1 MQVAFYHYLKLML
14 KKLHFKRKVM
24 KNFKLKCKTY
34 AKCRAPFA
42 WVGGKS
48 RLAKDIIALMPE
60 HKTYAEVFGGA
71 LSVFY
76 QKAPS
81 KLEIINDINSDL
93 IKLHRIIKS
102 RPISL
107 QIELNNMLR
116 SREIFELIKNK
127 AIKPRNNVQKAAFY
141 YYLISLSFGAKMD
154 NFAMSKNLRSP
165 KNIYKSFEIYSKRLK
180 MALIENLSYEKF
192 IKEYDGKDTLFYL
205 DPPYIGTENYYK
217 MPRAFDLK
225 NHKNLAFILKGVRTK
240 FILSYNDCPVVR
252 ELYKDFNIKEVSTN
266 YSLNINSINKKA
278 KELIIMNY

>member
-1 MQVAFYHYLKLML
+1 MNNL
-14 KKLHFKRKVM
+14 
-24 KNFKLKCKTY
+24 KLKCKTY

-60 HKTYAEVFGGA
+60 YKTYAEVFGGA

-76 QKAPS
+76 QKSPS
-81 KLEIINDINSDL
+81 KLEVINDINSDL
-93 IKLHRIIKS
+93 INLHRIIKS

-141 YYLISLSFGAKMD
+141 YYLISLSFGAKTN
-154 NFAMSKNLRSP
+154 NFAMSKGARSP

-180 MALIENLSYEKF
+180 MAVIENLSYEKF
-192 IKEYDGKDTLFYL
+192 IKEYDGVDTLFYL
-205 DPPYIGTENYYK
+205 DPPYYVKGKGLYLNYYNDTDHQNIANTISEIANCK
-217 MPRAFDLK
+217 WIVSYDNVP
-225 NHKNLAFILKGVRTK
+225 FITSLYSKYRQQC
-240 FILSYNDCPVVR
+240 F
-252 ELYKDFNIKEVSTN
+252 ELN
-266 YSLNINSINKKA
+266 YSASNSGKG
-278 KELIIMNY
+278 KEIMVFCDGIVIPKHKLFNHSTK

>member
-1 MQVAFYHYLKLML
+1 
-14 KKLHFKRKVM
+14 M

-93 IKLHRIIKS
+93 INLHRIIKS

-141 YYLISLSFGAKMD
+141 YYLISLSFGAKTN
-154 NFAMSKNLRSP
+154 NFAMSKGARSP

-192 IKEYDGKDTLFYL
+192 IKEYDGKETLFYL

-225 NHKNLAFILKGVRTK
+225 SHESLAFILKGVRAK
-240 FILSYNDCPVVR
+240 FILSYNDCSVVR

-266 YSLNINSINKKA
+266 YSLNINSINKKT

>member
-1 MQVAFYHYLKLML
+1 
-14 KKLHFKRKVM
+14 M

-48 RLAKDIIALMPE
+48 RLAKDIIALVPE

-76 QKAPS
+76 QKTPS

-93 IKLHRIIKS
+93 INLHRIIKS

-127 AIKPRNNVQKAAFY
+127 AIKSRNNVQKAAFY

-192 IKEYDGKDTLFYL
+192 IKEYDGVDTLFYL

-225 NHKNLAFILKGVRTK
+225 SHENLAFILKGVRAK

-266 YSLNINSINKKA
+266 YSLNINSINKKT

>member
-1 MQVAFYHYLKLML
+1 MNNL
-14 KKLHFKRKVM
+14 
-24 KNFKLKCKTY
+24 KLKCKTY

-93 IKLHRIIKS
+93 INLHRIIKS

-154 NFAMSKNLRSP
+154 NFAMSKSLRSP

-180 MALIENLSYEKF
+180 MAVIENLSYEKF
-192 IKEYDGKDTLFYL
+192 IKEYDGVDTLFYL

-225 NHKNLAFILKGVRTK
+225 SHENLAFILKGVRAK